1 MKTRTVQNFFFVA
14 VAGLSIAMLACPM
27 CTMPAGDCD
36 IRFAESFAFVVLS
49 FVPFIL
55 SVVAICNTKRPQI
68 KLRLA
73 VMSAT
78 VLLAYQIWIAVM
90 FFKLRQAYVFCLPS
104 VFPLVA
110 LVLDILGIRNVINE
124 LSYSAAIEI
133 RNTMEQANRTI
144 KKHNKDRL

>member
-1 MKTRTVQNFFFVA
+1 MKTGTVQNFYFVA

-27 CTMPAGDCD
+27 CTAPAHDCD
-36 IRFAESFAFVVLS
+36 IRFADSFAFVVLS
-49 FVPFIL
+49 LVPFIL

-73 VMSAT
+73 VMSAI

-90 FFKLRQAYVFCLPS
+90 FFRLRQSFVFCIPA

-110 LVLDILGIRNVINE
+110 LVLDILGLKNVINE
-124 LSYSAAIEI
+124 LSYSAALEI
-133 RNTMEQANRTI
+133 RNTMEQANRM